1 MTIAIT
7 VNFKL
12 IQTKVSNNMRK
23 LYLTIISILIIL
35 NIVLSIKLKNI
46 STELNETSNIYRI
59 TKDNINRLKENSN
72 KWNDYIFQTELD
84 ILEDYCFS
92 VLSKFNNQ

>member
-1 MTIAIT
+1 
-7 VNFKL
+7 
-12 IQTKVSNNMRK
+12 MRK

-35 NIVLSIKLKNI
+35 NIVLSIELKNI